1 MVIKEVAIVGAGPS
15 GSSTALQLKRYG
27 ISALLFESARF
38 GGLLWNANLVEN
50 YPGFPG
56 GISGPELVGLFSE
69 QVRDISIDVIREQVI
84 SLAHEGDVFQL
95 ETEAR
100 GYRSRIV
107 VIASGTSPVTF
118 PDELLSEDVR
128 DRVFYEVY
136 PLLSLEGQ
144 RITIVGAGDAA
155 FDYALNLAER
165 NEVIILNRVEREK
178 CLPLLWERASATPRI
193 TYHQRTQVVRIE
205 RAPAGGILLRC
216 VAPSG
221 NIGILSD
228 YLIGA
233 IGRQPRLDFMT
244 PALRAGAPALENE
257 GVLYF
262 VGDVVNGIFRQTA
275 IAVGDGILAAMKIY
289 RYLEER
295 DP

>member
-1 MVIKEVAIVGAGPS
+1 MGIEEVAIVGAGPS
-15 GSSTALQLKRYG
+15 GLSTALQLKRYG
-27 ISALLFESARF
+27 ISALLFEGAHI

-69 QVRDISIDVIREQVI
+69 QIRGLSVDVIGEQVI
-84 SLAHEGDVFQL
+84 SLTHEGDVFQV
-95 ETEAR
+95 ETGAR
-100 GYRSRIV
+100 SYRSRIA

-118 PDELLSEDVR
+118 PGELLSEDVH

-136 PLLSLEGQ
+136 PLLSLEGH
-144 RITIVGAGDAA
+144 RIAIVGAGDAA

-165 NEVIILNRVEREK
+165 NDVIILNRGERLK
-178 CLPLLWERASATPRI
+178 CLPLLWERASAAPQI
-193 TYHQRTQVVRIE
+193 TYYQRTQVVCIE
-205 RAPAGGILLRC
+205 RAPAGGTLVRC
-216 VAPSG
+216 KAPSG
-221 NIGILSD
+221 SIDIRAD

-233 IGRQPRLDFMT
+233 IGREPRLDLMS
-244 PALRAGAPALENE
+244 PELKVGGPALENE

-275 IAVGDGILAAMKIY
+275 IAVGDGILAAMEIY
-289 RYLEER
+289 RYLKER
-295 DP
+295 DL